1 MRKARL
7 ITELLLRLEKRYG
20 KQQPGW
26 PVDPYEFII
35 WWHCGYPASDP
46 ACEKGWSRLQQEVG
60 VEPRT
65 LLEARPDRIAA
76 ALKPGGMFPE
86 LRALRLKEIAMQ
98 VENSFGG
105 DLRAGL
111 GWAIPRARKALKSF
125 PGIAD
130 AGADRILL
138 FAGIAPL
145 PAIPSNCVH
154 VLVRILEG
162 PEQGNYGANY
172 REASQAIAAALP
184 ETFDART
191 RAYLLLKR
199 HGQEICKRTKP
210 KCAECPVHSHCAFA
224 SGNQAW
230 VDA

>member
-7 ITELLLRLEKRYG
+7 IPELLLKLERRYG

-35 WWHCGYPASDP
+35 WWHCGYPASDT
-46 ACEKGWSRLQQEVG
+46 ACQKGWSKLQREVG
-60 VEPRT
+60 VEPHK
-65 LLEARPDRIAA
+65 LLEAAPDKIAA

-86 LRALRLKEIAMQ
+86 LRALQLKEVAMQ
-98 VENSFGG
+98 VENAFGG

-111 GWAIPRARKALKSF
+111 RGPVPQARKALKSF

-138 FAGIAPL
+138 FAAIAPIA
-145 PAIPSNCVH
+145 AIPSNCVH
-154 VLVRILEG
+154 VLVRILKG
-162 PEQGNYGANY
+162 PERGSYSANY
-172 REASQAIAAALP
+172 RDASQAIAAAVP
-184 ETFDART
+184 ETFEARA

-199 HGQEICKRTKP
+199 HGQETCKRTKP
-210 KCAECPVHSHCAFA
+210 KCDECPVCSYCVFA
-224 SGNQAW
+224 AGNRSPR
-230 VDA
+230 